1 LALMIKPLIEP
12 DGYAICELGDLYG
25 FVSCINNVLVND
37 VVGNK
42 SQIMSAL
49 TTFLEFNE
57 TPEPGWKLYQPES
70 WDISQALPSLTLSA
84 LIDVKKPP
92 KEAAFTRVSRKR
104 QFMIYGGSAI
114 LAILLWNGITM
125 YQEYR
130 EKEAAAEAARLRLA
144 KEMADKQAIQI
155 TPPWQHLPE
164 IKPFIDKC
172 IDKWDALPLS
182 IAGWRFDLAECSTS
196 GNDGLLRTSYKE
208 LSGVTV
214 EDFSTR
220 IREIFQGTTTATFVL
235 PEGSAG
241 GFSLPV
247 SFDVSPDPITPD
259 TLPQATD
266 IQERLTTFAQK
277 MRLKLTWQEIENT
290 KTDEEGRPI
299 ILPWN
304 EYELM
309 IQTSTPPSILFANFH
324 EPAVRF
330 QYAGIKLEE
339 GRLNYEIKGA
349 FYVKNN

>member
-1 LALMIKPLIEP
+1 MEP

-25 FVSCINNVLVND
+25 FVSCVNNVLVND

-155 TPPWQHLPE
+155 APPWQHLPE
-164 IKPFIDKC
+164 
-172 IDKWDALPLS
+172 
-182 IAGWRFDLAECSTS
+182 
-196 GNDGLLRTSYKE
+196 
-208 LSGVTV
+208 
-214 EDFSTR
+214 
-220 IREIFQGTTTATFVL
+220 
-235 PEGSAG
+235 
-241 GFSLPV
+241 
-247 SFDVSPDPITPD
+247 
-259 TLPQATD
+259 
-266 IQERLTTFAQK
+266 
-277 MRLKLTWQEIENT
+277 
-290 KTDEEGRPI
+290 
-299 ILPWN
+299 
-304 EYELM
+304 
-309 IQTSTPPSILFANFH
+309 
-324 EPAVRF
+324 
-330 QYAGIKLEE
+330 
-339 GRLNYEIKGA
+339 
-349 FYVKNN
+349 